1 MTGST
6 EAYERYRAPE
16 FRRLLA
22 AARRSLERNGGE
34 VKGSIGLGN
43 PTTAERNAIIGITG
57 TYRSPDVQRITIPL
71 SVLEESVRNITGMS
85 LRDVLERIGPGLR
98 FRADERA
105 ALDQAR
111 QRILAEGEASPL
123 HAEHVWY
130 REWLADLVSD
140 GTVTGLINKKDTHL
154 FSQAVR
160 VLEHLYSRP
169 SDAPPIM
176 LPALA
181 DAATGD
187 TKALNPGRGSLPTL
201 VLRALAMARGV
212 PVGSGA
218 ESRRELWDAFDVIV
232 DDLASRVLVLN
243 LPATGQGLGQ
253 WLTDAARYGTPFHIT
268 LHQLITLPIT
278 VNLPTVYVCENPAVL
293 RRAAGELGASSPPL
307 ICTEGRPSTAFHR
320 LAQLIVEAGGTLR
333 YHGDFDWPGIDMTN
347 QLRTRYQAEPWR
359 MSTEDYLSAVRTDSD
374 HVQLSGK
381 AQATAWEPELAEA
394 MERES
399 RAVYEEAV
407 ADALLADWKI
417 PDGRIPP
424 GREVTT
430 RAEVER
436 HDGEEAPERDVV
448 PPRRDSDGDLEVCCG
463 GPAGP
468 GQVGE
473 RSHNQTSRSPY
484 GALRDNEVTQA
495 DHRRTSIPDP
505 EQ

>member
-34 VKGSIGLGN
+34 VKGSIGLAN
-43 PTTAERNAIIGITG
+43 PTSAERTAVIGITG
-57 TYRSPDVQRITIPL
+57 AYRSADVRRITIPL
-71 SVLEESVRNITGMS
+71 GTFEESVRNVTGMS
-85 LRDVLERIGPGLR
+85 LRDVLERIGPELR
-98 FRADERA
+98 FRADERTV
-105 ALDQAR
+105 LDQAR
-111 QRILAEGEASPL
+111 RRILAEGEASPL
-123 HAEHVWY
+123 HAEHAWY
-130 REWLADLVSD
+130 RQWLASLASD
-140 GTVTGLINKKDTHL
+140 GTITALINRKDPHL
-154 FSQAVR
+154 FSQAAR

-169 SDAPPIM
+169 SNALPIM

-181 DAATGD
+181 DATTGD

-212 PVGSGA
+212 SLGSGA
-218 ESRRELWDAFDVIV
+218 EPRRELWDAFDVIV

-268 LHQLITLPIT
+268 LHQLITLPIA
-278 VNLPTVYVCENPAVL
+278 VNLHTVYVCENPAVL

-320 LAQLIVEAGGTLR
+320 LARLVVEAGGTLL

-359 MSTEDYLSAVRTDSD
+359 MSAEDYLSAVRTDSD

-381 AQATAWEPELAEA
+381 AQATFWDPELAEA
-394 MERES
+394 MEREN

-417 PDGRIPP
+417 PADRIPP
-424 GREVTT
+424 GHGVTT
-430 RAEVER
+430 SAEAER
-436 HDGEEAPERDVV
+436 HDEEEKPVRDVV
-448 PPRRDSDGDLEVCCG
+448 PPRRDSDGDREVCCG
-463 GPAGP
+463 GRAGP
-468 GQVGE
+468 G
-473 RSHNQTSRSPY
+473 
-484 GALRDNEVTQA
+484 
-495 DHRRTSIPDP
+495 
-505 EQ
+505 